1 MVARPWGSPGGSS
14 GGSGGGQR
22 PPGGGGPWGGGP
34 GGPFGGRPGGPG
46 PLPDL
51 DALIARLQAYI
62 RSFLG
67 GGARA
72 GVSPAGAAWR

>member
-1 MVARPWGSPGGSS
+1 MGVAGGGS
-14 GGSGGGQR
+14 GGNGGGGQR
-22 PPGGGGPWGGGP
+22 PPGGGGPWGGGGR

-62 RSFLG
+62 RSLPG
-67 GGARA
+67 RRSARA
-72 GVSPAGAAWR
+72 VHRRARSCR